1 MTGEGKQWMP
11 VGWLGDGEVVNPHH
25 VATKI
30 HIMFLD
36 EI

>member
-1 MTGEGKQWMP
+1 MTGDGKQWMR
-11 VGWLGDGEVVNPHH
+11 VVWLGDGEVNPHH